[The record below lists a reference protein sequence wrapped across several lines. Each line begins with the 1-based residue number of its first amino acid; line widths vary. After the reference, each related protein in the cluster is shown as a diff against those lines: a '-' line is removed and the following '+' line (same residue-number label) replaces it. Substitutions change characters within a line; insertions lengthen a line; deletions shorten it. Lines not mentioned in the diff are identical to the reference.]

1 MGFIKRVDQL
11 NRAAECTLALMLA
24 IMAVVVLIQ
33 VLVRFVFEQFSVPW
47 SEEVAKYL
55 MIWLTFLGGAVAV
68 RKGKLIAIDSM
79 VLILPERA
87 GKALKWGAHVLS
99 LLFYVLLVWIGWEWF
114 MFGLS
119 ETAPV
124 MKISKAYVY
133 AAMLVGSALMVV
145 NTIAYLWEVITLKT
159 DIRGLDTEDIEL

>member
-1 MGFIKRVDQL
+1 MGLIKRVDQL
-11 NRAAECTLALMLA
+11 NRGVEYTLALMLA

-79 VLILPERA
+79 VLLLPERA
-87 GKALKWGAHVLS
+87 GKALKWVAHLLS
-99 LLFYVLLVWIGWEWF
+99 LVFYALLVWIGWEWF
-114 MFGLS
+114 VFGLS

-133 AAMLVGSALMVV
+133 AAMFLGSALMVI
-145 NTIAYLWEVITLKT
+145 NTMAYLWEVVVLKT
-159 DIRGLDTEDIEL
+159 DIRGFDTEDIEL

>member
-1 MGFIKRVDQL
+1 MSFIKKVDQL
-11 NRAAECTLALMLA
+11 NRGVELTLALMLA

-68 RKGKLIAIDSM
+68 RKGKLIAIDS
-79 VLILPERA
+79 LILVLPEQA
-87 GKALKWGAHVLS
+87 GKVVKWAAHLIS
-99 LLFYVLLVWIGWEWF
+99 LAFYGLLVWIGWEWVL
-114 MFGLS
+114 FGLT

-133 AAMLVGSALMVV
+133 AAMLIGSALMVI
-145 NTIAYLWEVITLKT
+145 NTIAYLWEVVGSEA